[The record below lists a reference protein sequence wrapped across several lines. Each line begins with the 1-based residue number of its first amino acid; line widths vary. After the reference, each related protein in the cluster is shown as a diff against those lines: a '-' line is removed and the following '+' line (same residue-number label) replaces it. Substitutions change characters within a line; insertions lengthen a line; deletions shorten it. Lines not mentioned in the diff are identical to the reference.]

1 MQDAEQ
7 DGRQNRGQNP
17 GQDAGQ
23 DADDRHGDDQTSGDP
38 RGRFARLL
46 GRRPLPRR
54 LFGEQPL
61 SVYGVLLAGVAVLA
75 VLLAIIW
82 ATGRGDGPAAKPDCL
97 TTTPEEALAAIDD
110 GAVAGMRVLTEQG
123 RPERGPLLVTLD
135 LNNGNCRRLP
145 EGVAAQPELYQII
158 GYATVFNQSRAGEQR
173 IGFDFSEE
181 SDIPASSLATATP
194 TPTVTPIPTN
204 TPDPTPAPTTTAAP
218 ATGTPPPTATVAP
231 TATPVPAPPLV
242 PAASPPGAAA
252 SPLAPPVAPAT
263 PDLGAPPP
271 PTVPPPTPPTPPT
284 LNPTV
289 PSL

>member
-7 DGRQNRGQNP
+7 DADDRHG
-17 GQDAGQ
+17 
-23 DADDRHGDDQTSGDP
+23 DDRHGDDQTSGDP

-54 LFGEQPL
+54 LFGDQPL
-61 SVYGVLLAGVAVLA
+61 SVYGVLLAGVGVLA

-181 SDIPASSLATATP
+181 SDIPALSLATATP

-204 TPDPTPAPTTTAAP
+204 TPDPTPAATAAP

-252 SPLAPPVAPAT
+252 SPSAPPVAPAT
-263 PDLGAPPP
+263 PDLGAAPSPTAPPPSPTAPP
-271 PTVPPPTPPTPPT
+271 PTAPPA
-284 LNPTV
+284 LIPTV
-289 PSL
+289 PTT